1 MPSSAKLPKSLIQ
14 LNSNSVP
21 EMLDPKIH
29 GVLTIEEILN
39 NPEVVAVD
47 IACGFGRA
55 MTEAAL
61 KYPASF
67 IGLDLNLSIEND
79 SNSVLTKRIE
89 NLPKNLAL
97 VQGNWSNLPIKTNST
112 DVIFNVE
119 GAGAWLRTDAAQVAS
134 ELTRIA
140 KPGCVI
146 YGTERAKDGTK
157 NYVEVVAN
165 TILNDELTRLGLTKY
180 LFYTGDID
188 VDKFNVYFPVWVY
201 NV

>member
-134 ELTRIA
+134 ELTTRIA
-140 KPGCVI
+140 KPWMRYIWNREGQ
-146 YGTERAKDGTK
+146 GW
-157 NYVEVVAN
+157 N
-165 TILNDELTRLGLTKY
+165 
-180 LFYTGDID
+180 
-188 VDKFNVYFPVWVY
+188 
-201 NV
+201 